1 MTKKIKSLVHI
12 YLRVVCGAIILM
24 YGVFR
29 VGVPLVSG
37 EPIYMDKNDGY
48 VLLGSIALLL
58 CVEAVKAATEA
69 YIKRKSNKL
78 N

>member
-1 MTKKIKSLVHI
+1 MTSKVKTLV
-12 YLRVVCGAIILM
+12 YAFLRIVCGAIIMM
-24 YGVFR
+24 YGIFR
-29 VGVPLVSG
+29 VGIPLVSK

-48 VLLGSIALLL
+48 VLLGSICLLL

-69 YIKRKSNKL
+69 YVKRKSNHL